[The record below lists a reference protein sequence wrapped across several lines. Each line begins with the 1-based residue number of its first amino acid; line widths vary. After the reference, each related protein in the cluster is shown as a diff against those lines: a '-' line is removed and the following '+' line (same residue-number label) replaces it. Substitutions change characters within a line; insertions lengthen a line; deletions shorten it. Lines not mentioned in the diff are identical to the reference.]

1 MSIPRR
7 HLLMGAGAA
16 ALAACSRPGD
26 TPAPAGA
33 ARAERNWK
41 MVTSWPRDF
50 PGLGAGAVALA
61 ESITRASGGRI
72 AITVHGGNE
81 LVAPFEVFDA
91 VAAGTAELGHSA
103 SYFWRAR
110 SEAAPFFCTVPFGLN
125 AQEMN
130 AWLYSGGG
138 LSLWRELYAKSGIV
152 PFPAGNTGVQTA
164 GWSNREI
171 ASLADLRGLK
181 IRIAGLGA
189 EVVARLG
196 AVPVNVAGADIFEA
210 LKAGTID
217 ASEWL
222 GPLNDLAFG
231 LFRVAKYCYFPG
243 WQEPGPTIECL
254 VNQRAWDGL
263 PDDLRAIV
271 EACCRAANDAMLA
284 EFTVGNQRA
293 LKVLRD
299 EHGVEFRR
307 LPGPVLAALRA
318 ESDVVLEAVA
328 ARDPFARRVHDAY
341 VAFRDEVRGWHSVSE
356 VPYYQASA

>member
-1 MSIPRR
+1 MTIPRR
-7 HLLMGAGAA
+7 HLLFGAGAA
-16 ALAACSRPGD
+16 AVAACSRTASP
-26 TPAPAGA
+26 PATSTTGP
-33 ARAERNWK
+33 AERNWT
-41 MVTSWPRDF
+41 MVTSWPADF
-50 PGLGAGAVALA
+50 PGLGTGARALA
-61 ESITRASGGRI
+61 DSIVRASGGRI
-72 AITVHGGNE
+72 AITVRGGNE

-91 VAAGTAELGHSA
+91 VGAGTAELGHSA
-103 SYFWRAR
+103 SYFWRAKA
-110 SEAAPFFCTVPFGLN
+110 EAAPWFCTVPFGLN
-125 AQEMN
+125 AQEMS
-130 AWLYSGGG
+130 AWLWSGGG
-138 LSLWRELYAKSGIV
+138 LALWQELYAKSGLV

-171 ASLADLRGLK
+171 ATLGDLRGLK

-210 LKAGTID
+210 LKSGRLD

-254 VNQRAWDGL
+254 VNQKAWNEL

-271 EACCRAANDAMLA
+271 ETCCRAANDAMLA
-284 EFTVGNQRA
+284 EFTVGNARA
-293 LKVLRD
+293 LATLRD
-299 EHGVEFRR
+299 EHGVQFRR
-307 LPGPVLAALRA
+307 LPAPVLAALRT

-341 VAFRDEVRGWHSVSE
+341 LAFRDTVRAWHSVSE
-356 VPYYQASA
+356 IPYYEAST